1 MPTIKYGTIEEFFNS
16 ALETAKEI
24 DSSEKVT
31 FKHTIWLAKSDLK
44 NLDKHAIKSPKS

>member
-1 MPTIKYGTIEEFFNS
+1 MVYIKHGTIEEFFNS

-44 NLDKHAIKSPKS
+44 SLDKRATKLPKS